1 MLDPRPVGYVIGLLV
16 LALGVVMGVPAL
28 VDIADGSANWRAFVL
43 SSGVS
48 IFFGAL
54 VALSCYDQRRLGLS
68 IQQTFLLTTFA
79 WVALPAFGCLPFIFG
94 APQASLAD
102 AVFEAVSGFTT
113 TGSTAFVKLETLP
126 RGVLLWRGMMQWF
139 GGVGIIIF
147 AMAFLP
153 MLKVGGMQLFKSEAF
168 DTFGKILPR
177 AAEIS
182 QSIGLIYLGLTAA
195 CVVAYSAAGKTMF
208 DSVVH
213 AMTTIS
219 TGGFASTD
227 ASFGIYGAGAEYVAV
242 VFMVLAALP
251 FVRFVQLATGTARPL
266 MRDTQIHTFLALT
279 FGAVLALA
287 LFRWV
292 REGSLTEEMFRD
304 ILFNLVSITTGTGYS
319 SADYGLWGPFAVTL
333 FFLMGLLGGCA
344 GSTSCSIKVFRY
356 QVLFAAISVQIQ
368 RLHSPN
374 GVFTPRYAGRQI
386 EEDVISS
393 VMSFLFFF
401 FVTFGL
407 SAVTLS
413 MIGLSPITAISGA
426 ATAVANIGPGLGPE
440 IGPTGNFAG
449 LPDAAKWVLTVT
461 MLLGRLELL
470 AVFVLFTPNFW
481 RR

>member
-1 MLDPRPVGYVIGLLV
+1 MLDPRPVGYVVGLLV

-28 VDIADGSANWRAFVL
+28 IDIVDGSPNWRAFVL
-43 SSGVS
+43 SSGVAV
-48 IFFGAL
+48 FFGAL
-54 VALSCYDQRRLGLS
+54 VALSCFDQRKTGLS

-79 WVALPAFGCLPFIFG
+79 WVSLPVFGCLPFIFG
-94 APQASLAD
+94 EPQASVVD
-102 AVFEAVSGFTT
+102 AMFEAMSGFTT
-113 TGSTAFVKLETLP
+113 TGSTVFVGLETMP
-126 RGVLLWRGMMQWF
+126 RSVLLWRGMMQWF

-182 QSIGLIYLGLTAA
+182 QSIGFIYLGLTGA
-195 CVVAYSAAGKTMF
+195 CVVAYSAAGKSMF

-219 TGGFASTD
+219 TGGFATTD
-227 ASFGIYGAGAEYVAV
+227 ASFSNYGGGAEYVAI
-242 VFMVLAALP
+242 VFMILAALP
-251 FVRFVQLATGTARPL
+251 FVRFVQVATGSARPL
-266 MRDTQIHTFLALT
+266 LRDTQIHTFLALT
-279 FGAVLALA
+279 FAAVVALA
-287 LFRWV
+287 LFRWF
-292 REGSLTEEMFRD
+292 REGSMTEAMFRD
-304 ILFNLVSITTGTGYS
+304 ILFNLVSITTGTGYA
-319 SADYGLWGPFAVTL
+319 SANYGLWGPFAVML

-356 QVLFAAISVQIQ
+356 QVLFAAISVQIK

-374 GVFTPRYAGRQI
+374 GVFTPRYAGRPI

-407 SAVTLS
+407 SAVLLS
-413 MIGLSPITAISGA
+413 MIGLAPITAISGA
-426 ATAVANIGPGLGPE
+426 ATAVANVGPGLGPE
-440 IGPTGNFAG
+440 IGPAGNFAG
-449 LPDAAKWVLTVT
+449 LPDAAKWILTVT
-461 MLLGRLELL
+461 MLMGRLELL
-470 AVFVLFTPNFW
+470 AILVLFTPNFW

>member
-28 VDIADGSANWRAFVL
+28 LDIFDGSPNWRAFVL
-43 SSGVS
+43 SSGVA

-68 IQQTFLLTTFA
+68 IQQTFLLTTLA
-79 WVALPAFGCLPFIFG
+79 WSALPLFGCLPFIFG
-94 APQASLAD
+94 APQAGVTD
-102 AVFEAVSGFTT
+102 ALFEAMSGFTT
-113 TGSTAFVKLETLP
+113 TGSTVFVGLENLP

-182 QSIGLIYLGLTAA
+182 QSIGLIYLGLTGA
-195 CVVAYSAAGKTMF
+195 CIVAYSASGKSMF
-208 DSVVH
+208 DSIVH
-213 AMTTIS
+213 SMTTIS

-227 ASFGIYGAGAEYVAV
+227 ASFAVYGAGAEYVAII
-242 VFMVLAALP
+242 FMFLAALP

-266 MRDTQIHTFLALT
+266 LRDTQIHTFFALT
-279 FGAVLALA
+279 MGAVVALA

-292 REGSLTEEMFRD
+292 REGSLSEEMFRD
-304 ILFNLVSITTGTGYS
+304 ILFNLVSVTTGTGYA
-319 SADYGLWGPFAVTL
+319 SADYGMWGPFAVTL

-356 QVLFAAISVQIQ
+356 QVLFAAISVQIK

-374 GVFTPRYAGRQI
+374 GVFTPRYAGRPI
-386 EEDVISS
+386 EEEVISS

-401 FVTFGL
+401 IVTFGL
-407 SAVTLS
+407 AAVMLS
-413 MIGLSPITAISGA
+413 MIGLAPITAISGA
-426 ATAVANIGPGLGPE
+426 ATAIANIGPGLGPE
-440 IGPTGNFAG
+440 IGPAGNFAG
-449 LPDAAKWVLTVT
+449 LPDPAKWVLTAT

-470 AVFVLFTPNFW
+470 AVLVLFTPNFW